1 MSWDIVLI
9 EELAMKVLVTG
20 GAGFI
25 GHHIALHLDRE
36 GFEVSVLDSLQRA
49 NPLAITRLRESGIPL
64 IVGDVRTFQE
74 YGGFDIV
81 VHAAALVN
89 VEESIR
95 NPLEYYDVNI
105 MGTARV
111 GYECSKNKIRLI
123 YLSSAAVYGEPVKT
137 PVSERD
143 PVNPLSPY
151 GLSKLVGEQILGNYS
166 RIYGLKHVSLRLF
179 NVYGP
184 GQNPSYAGVISR
196 FLTNAIEGKSLEIY
210 GDGFQTRDFIHV
222 EDVARVVEKF
232 ISQDI
237 FDDEVYNVGTG
248 IGTRIMDL
256 ARMII
261 EISGRSVDIVFKSA
275 RAGEVR
281 HSVADVSKLR
291 ERISFTPTS
300 LKDGVSK
307 LLQIILGSKA
317 LQ

>member
-1 MSWDIVLI
+1 MNRLTIYNLMSWDIVLI

-222 EDVARVVEKF
+222 EDVARVVEK
-232 ISQDI
+232 
-237 FDDEVYNVGTG
+237 VYFSRLFSTMKF
-248 IGTRIMDL
+248 TML
-256 ARMII
+256 AR
-261 EISGRSVDIVFKSA
+261 V
-275 RAGEVR
+275 
-281 HSVADVSKLR
+281 
-291 ERISFTPTS
+291 
-300 LKDGVSK
+300 
-307 LLQIILGSKA
+307 LG
-317 LQ
+317 QE